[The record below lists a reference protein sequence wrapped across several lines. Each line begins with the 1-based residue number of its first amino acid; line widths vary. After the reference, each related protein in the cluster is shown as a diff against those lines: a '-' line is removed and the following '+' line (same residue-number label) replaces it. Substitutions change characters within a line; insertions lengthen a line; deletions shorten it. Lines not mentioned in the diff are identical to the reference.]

1 MEAETREYMHD
12 HLKSWLSLLR
22 PHRINDVCFSDTFF
36 SSVKSVRGYTMFQM
50 FSLLY
55 CQYDR
60 PYLMR
65 KESQATSRLQD
76 FVREVGATRA
86 MVNDNAKVMT
96 GESWLNTLRH
106 ACIESHTSEAY
117 NQNQNLDKR
126 RGGGL
131 KEAIVK
137 LYHNTPNNPPLAF
150 WCYELEFLALVRGV
164 YARKGL
170 DWRPAEETLY
180 GETLDISVFRF
191 PWFSPV

>member
-1 MEAETREYMHD
+1 
-12 HLKSWLSLLR
+12 
-22 PHRINDVCFSDTFF
+22 
-36 SSVKSVRGYTMFQM
+36 M

-117 NQNQNLDKR
+117 HQNQNLAEH

-150 WCYELEFLALVRGV
+150 WCYALEFLALVRGF
-164 YARKGL
+164 YAQKGL
-170 DWRPAEETLY
+170 DWHPAEDTLY

-191 PWFSPV
+191 PWFSPVWYYDPKV